1 MRSNNYGAVLRLACT
16 VIVISCLAAPMAF
29 AQLPQDALR
38 LGTPGFGVGARALG
52 MGDAYTGVA
61 SDYSAIFWNPA
72 GLAQIQ
78 KNEFSLGLSY
88 LNNSDNSTF
97 FGNQLSYSNN
107 STNLN
112 ALGLVYPV
120 PVRRGS
126 LVLAFGFD
134 RQADFTSGVS
144 FNGFNPN
151 SSIIQTLAP
160 NGQPYPADISLAE
173 NLNVA
178 IADTLTGKFF
188 SPVRDSLTQIGTA
201 LSGKGLNNFSVA
213 GGVEMSKN
221 LYVGLTLTYLSGG
234 YRYDRTYREQ
244 DNLGVYR
251 TPIAFHGS
259 NVAFDLK
266 ELLLQEYIDD
276 DISGVNAMF
285 GLLYTIPDRF
295 RLGVT
300 LKTPTAFTI
309 KETYGQTGTSTFSTP
324 DANGNST
331 YGPFATTGSVQYDVH
346 TPWVFGLGL
355 SFILRDLVLS
365 GDVSYTDWTQLEFA
379 NAPSALIA
387 INDQFKTLY
396 HGTANLR
403 GGAEYEVRDL
413 GLRIRGGFI
422 LNPSPYEGAPST
434 FNQKYA
440 TGGLGFLL
448 GEAAMLD
455 LAYAHGWWKAARNNY
470 DPSYGASVTAED
482 IATNTL
488 IMTFSY
494 RF

>member
-1 MRSNNYGAVLRLACT
+1 MKSSMKGMLLRVACVSTILCGAGST
-16 VIVISCLAAPMAF
+16 GF

-38 LGTPGFGVGARALG
+38 LATPGIGVGARALG

-78 KNEFSLGLSY
+78 RNEFSLGMSY
-88 LNNSDNSTF
+88 LNNKDNSTF
-97 FGNQLSYSNN
+97 FGNQESYTDNA
-107 STNLN
+107 TDLN
-112 ALGLVYPV
+112 ALGVVYPV

-134 RQADFTSGVS
+134 RQADFTSDMT

-151 SSIIQTLAP
+151 SSVIQSLAP
-160 NGQPYPADISLAE
+160 NGQPYPPDISLAE
-173 NLNVA
+173 NLNLA
-178 IADTLTGKFF
+178 IADTLIGKFF
-188 SPVRDSLTQIGTA
+188 SPIHDSLTQIGTA
-201 LSGKGLNNFSVA
+201 ISGKGLNNFSVA

-244 DNLGVYR
+244 DNLGIYR
-251 TPIAFHGS
+251 NPILYHGTP
-259 NVAFDLK
+259 VAFDLK

-276 DISGVNAMF
+276 DISGVNAKF
-285 GLLYTIPDRF
+285 GLLYTVPNKF

-300 LKTPTAFTI
+300 IKTPTAFNI

-324 DANGNST
+324 DTNGNYS
-331 YGPFATTGSVQYDVH
+331 YGPFSSTGAVEYDVH
-346 TPWVFGLGL
+346 TPWVFGLGA
-355 SFILRDLVLS
+355 SVILNELVLS
-365 GDVSYTDWTQLEFA
+365 GDVEYTDWTELEFA
-379 NAPSALIA
+379 NAPADLIA

-403 GGAEYEVRDL
+403 GGAEYEIRDL
-413 GLRIRGGFI
+413 GLRVRGGFI
-422 LNPSPYEGAPST
+422 YNPSPYEGAPST
-434 FNQKYA
+434 FNQKYV
-440 TGGLGFLL
+440 TGGLGFQL
-448 GEAAMLD
+448 GEQAMLD
-455 LAYAHGWWKAARNNY
+455 LAFAHGWWKDARDNY
-470 DPSYGASVTAED
+470 DPTYGLSQTAED
-482 IATNTL
+482 IATNNL